1 MAPATVSKSM
11 KVRDDLLF
19 DGCSSRIVCLAV
31 VACRPSGCPPPPSA
45 PGREEEADPLTFG
58 QALAATG

>member
-31 VACRPSGCPPPPSA
+31 VACRPSGCPRPRQS
-45 PGREEEADPLTFG
+45 PGEKKKQTL
-58 QALAATG
+58 

>member
-31 VACRPSGCPPPPSA
+31 VACRPSGRPRQPP
-45 PGREEEADPLTFG
+45 GEKKKQTL
-58 QALAATG
+58 